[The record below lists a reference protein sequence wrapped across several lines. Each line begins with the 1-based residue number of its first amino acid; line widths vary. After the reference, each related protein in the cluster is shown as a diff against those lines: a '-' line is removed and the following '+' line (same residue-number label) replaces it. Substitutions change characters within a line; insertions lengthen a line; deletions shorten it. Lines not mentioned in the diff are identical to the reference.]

1 MTSRGFEDQNL
12 KVYMRATSLIS
23 EYLVFVP
30 AVIVFGRRL
39 AHLQNVARWEYSI
52 ALVAILMQPATML
65 IDHGHFQYNSIMLGF
80 VAASMASVLAGRLLW
95 GCLWFVAALCFK
107 QMALYFAPAMF
118 AYLVGVCLHP
128 RPNILRLVKIAIVTL
143 LSFAVIFSPLILGSL
158 YEYSLDPSLL
168 AKLKP
173 PTLLAM
179 IPFDPAPSSWG
190 YQAAAQLLQSIH
202 RVFPF
207 DRGILE
213 DKVAN
218 FWGCVHTVHK
228 LSSYPIPLLR
238 RLSIS
243 LTLISVL
250 PACMTISL
258 FPRKE
263 LLPWAMAS
271 TAWGFFLFSFQ
282 VHEKTVLLPLLPMT
296 ILLAGGG
303 GLGPETRAWIG
314 WANLFG
320 VWTLFPLLKR
330 DELRVPYSVL
340 TILWAY
346 LLALPPT
353 SLTIYSPQE
362 VALSPGTKL
371 LHLSFYAAMLIW
383 HGLDLFVTPPAG
395 KPDLWVVINALIGAA
410 GFAIC
415 WIWCTWQLILR
426 AGVME
431 DYFGVRIR
439 LQQLNGRTSSE
450 MSKAKK
456 A

>member
-12 KVYMRATSLIS
+12 KIYMRATVLIS
-23 EYLVFVP
+23 EYLVLVP
-30 AVIVFGRRL
+30 AVIVFGQRL

-52 ALVAILMQPATML
+52 ALVAILMQPAVML
-65 IDHGHFQYNSIMLGF
+65 IDHGHFQYNGVMLGF

-107 QMALYFAPAMF
+107 QMALYFAPAIF
-118 AYLVGVCLHP
+118 AYLVGVCLHS
-128 RPNILRLVKIAIVTL
+128 RPDIFRLVKIATVTL
-143 LSFAVIFSPLILGSL
+143 LSFAVIFSPLILGAL
-158 YEYSLDPSLL
+158 YEYSLDSSLL
-168 AKLKP
+168 AELKP
-173 PTLLAM
+173 PALLTM
-179 IPFDPAPSSWG
+179 MRFDLPPSSWG
-190 YQAAAQLLQSIH
+190 YQAAAQFFQSIH

-218 FWGCVHTVHK
+218 FWGCVHAVHK

-238 RLSIS
+238 RFSIS

-282 VHEKTVLLPLLPMT
+282 VHEKSVLLPLLPMT
-296 ILLAGGG
+296 MLLAGEG

-314 WANLFG
+314 WANLLG
-320 VWTLFPLLKR
+320 VWTLFPLLQR
-330 DELRVPYSVL
+330 DELRVPYSAL
-340 TILWAY
+340 TMLWAY
-346 LLALPPT
+346 LLGLPPT
-353 SLTIYSPQE
+353 SLTVYTPQE
-362 VALSPGTKL
+362 VALSSGTKL

-395 KPDLWVVINALIGAA
+395 KPDLWAVINALIGAA
-410 GFAIC
+410 GFGIC

-426 AGVME
+426 GGVME

-439 LQQLNGRTSSE
+439 LQQLNGRTSLE
-450 MSKAKK
+450 RSKTKK